1 MNESQR
7 EYWLKRKQEREAT
20 MKEVQQVRED
30 MSEMDKL
37 ADGLRM
43 ALDNPSQIAVMM
55 SDED

>member
-1 MNESQR
+1 MNDSQR

-20 MKEVQQVRED
+20 MKGVQQMRDD
-30 MSEMDKL
+30 MSEMDKF

-55 SDED
+55 SEED